1 MMHGRMLCG
10 SPIELAQKTSKKRMI
25 DAAIAQTCCSRICIR
40 SSGVEAHGRIQR
52 GGTATADQVTDSG
65 GSKECDQI
73 KKYAYAVSDD
83 ERFSSLPATWNFWV
97 ISNELDKHV
106 KRSANQD
113 GRAKGIIDK
122 TSDNGVSVTV
132 WAKEWS
138 QIIQENKHRLKFIQE
153 KLEYSLDRQEGIKH
167 LKEVYADFTKDVLVD
182 NDEETE
188 V

>member
-1 MMHGRMLCG
+1 MTLIDGARGIVDLML
-10 SPIELAQKTSKKRMI
+10 SRKIPTNRADEIEHLV
-25 DAAIAQTCCSRICIR
+25 
-40 SSGVEAHGRIQR
+40 VELKAPKVKI
-52 GGTATADQVTDSG
+52 

-97 ISNELDKHV
+97 ISNELDKHA

-188 V
+188 A